1 MLQIKGNRQHPNL
14 NLLQIEVHLLQVKVA
29 TLQINFSAPSTIL
42 PHSLPED
49 RMLQI
54 MVNLQ
59 RGEVV
64 LLQME
69 GLMLQ
74 VEDSR

>member
-1 MLQIKGNRQHPNL
+1 MQHPSLNMLQV
-14 NLLQIEVHLLQVKVA
+14 EVQLLQVKVA
-29 TLQINFSAPSTIL
+29 TLQINVSAPSTIL

-64 LLQME
+64 LLQIE
-69 GLMLQ
+69 GSMLQ
-74 VEDSR
+74 VEDLR